1 MSKDSAIYVEY
12 LTVWGWFKV
21 ILPVLRL
28 CVSQQPNSKPRC
40 YIFDSTPLALL
51 LARCW
56 ALCEGFTVKKLDFQM
71 IDVRDEQGAS
81 VHWRVSYKDIR
92 EIQRLILNNS
102 DFKIF
107 TSSMDSACYAA
118 AYLAK
123 SPVYSYDYCG
133 PQKYRELYHVLM
145 LAQIACWHQ
154 RQFNNSS
161 LSFCLY
167 INQRPWMKELQEYTQ
182 SYGVHLCC
190 LGKLQLLR
198 WQWTK
203 YRDKL
208 RKLNFRLLRALVR
221 HKIFDLKVKCGFA
234 KCRTYFTI
242 DTMRILTERYGQLN
256 LGDSQYHSD
265 VFFANG
271 REGIS
276 LKDII
281 LSFNSAA
288 DPIDAIKYK
297 LLSAHGLAAVALTP
311 QSSVVDSSLVPVFH
325 SKQQFLTGI
334 PNYTPLPQMNE
345 ETKTLLVS
353 LNEYHNLHSYWKQF
367 FQQYNIKLYTS
378 WVNCGIN
385 QIAIADAIADV
396 GGISSIYQRSYKP
409 NPSPHTT
416 VATDIIFDFSPQA
429 YEIERDSGS
438 LFCYHIAVGYLGD
451 YRFELLRS
459 KAAKIRQQL
468 MAHGAKHIIAYFDET
483 TADDARWMYGH
494 KFLQDNY
501 SFWLNK
507 VIEDKEFA
515 IIFKPKVPNTLRK
528 RLGPIA
534 AILKK
539 AEQAGRCFVFEG
551 GAPLSFF
558 PPAAAALASDI
569 AIQEILTGGTAGLES
584 ALAGVRTLLM
594 DFDSWPLSP
603 LYKLGPD
610 VVFKDWPSI
619 WEVCVEYFQDPQS
632 RPHFGDWSLMINELD
647 PFCDGRAAERMS
659 TYLKE
664 LLEGLRRHETPLNIM
679 EMAAERYERRWG
691 KDKVHRGPQYN
702 KRKQNEM

>member
-1 MSKDSAIYVEY
+1 MFKDSAIYVEY

-21 ILPVLRL
+21 ILPALRL
-28 CVSQQPNSKPRC
+28 CLNQQPNSKPRC

-56 ALCEGFTVKKLDFQM
+56 ALCEGFTVEKLDFQM
-71 IDVRDEQGAS
+71 IDARDEQGVS

-92 EIQRLILNNS
+92 EIQRLILSNS
-102 DFKIF
+102 DFKFF
-107 TSSMDSACYAA
+107 TSSMDPACYAA

-123 SPVYSYDYCG
+123 SPIYSYDFCG
-133 PQKYRELYHVLM
+133 PRKYRELYHVLM
-145 LAQIACWHQ
+145 MTRIACWHQ
-154 RQFNNSS
+154 WRFNNSS
-161 LSFCLY
+161 SSFCLY

-182 SYGVHLCC
+182 SYGVHLCS
-190 LGKLQLLR
+190 LGKMQLWR
-198 WQWTK
+198 WRWTK

-221 HKIFDLKVKCGFA
+221 HKIFDLKA
-234 KCRTYFTI
+234 KYGLAECRTYFTT
-242 DTMRILTERYGQLN
+242 DTMRILTERHGQLN
-256 LGDSQYHSD
+256 LGNPQYHSD

-271 REGIS
+271 QGIS

-281 LSFNSAA
+281 ISFNSAD
-288 DPIDAIKYK
+288 DPIDTIKYK

-311 QSSVVDSSLVPVFH
+311 QSSTVDPSLVPVFH
-325 SKQQFLTGI
+325 PNQQFSAGVSNHTL
-334 PNYTPLPQMNE
+334 LPQMNE
-345 ETKTLLVS
+345 EVKALTFS
-353 LNEYHNLHSYWKQF
+353 LNEYHNLRSYWKQF
-367 FQQYNIKLYTS
+367 FQRYNIKLYTS

-385 QIAIADAIADV
+385 QIAIADAIAGV

-409 NPSPHTT
+409 NSSPQTT
-416 VATDIIFDFSPQA
+416 VVADIIFDFSPQV

-438 LFCYHIAVGYLGD
+438 LFCYHVATGYLGD

-483 TADDARWMYGH
+483 TVDDARWMYGH

-507 VIEDKEFA
+507 IIEHKEFA
-515 IIFKPKVPNTLRK
+515 IIFKPKMPNTLRR

-534 AILKK
+534 VILKE
-539 AEQAGRCFVFEG
+539 AEQTGRCFVFEG

-584 ALAGVRTLLM
+584 ALAGVKTLLM
-594 DFDSWPLSP
+594 DLDGWPLSP
-603 LYKLGPD
+603 LHKLGPN
-610 VVFKDWPSI
+610 VVFKDWPSA
-619 WEVCVEYFQDPQS
+619 WEACVEYFQDPQS

-647 PFCDGRAAERMS
+647 PFCDGRAAERMNA
-659 TYLKE
+659 YLKE
-664 LLEGLRRHETPLNIM
+664 LLEGLRRQEMPSNVM
-679 EMAAERYERRWG
+679 EMVAERYERRWG
-691 KDKVHRGPQYN
+691 RDKVHRGLQYN